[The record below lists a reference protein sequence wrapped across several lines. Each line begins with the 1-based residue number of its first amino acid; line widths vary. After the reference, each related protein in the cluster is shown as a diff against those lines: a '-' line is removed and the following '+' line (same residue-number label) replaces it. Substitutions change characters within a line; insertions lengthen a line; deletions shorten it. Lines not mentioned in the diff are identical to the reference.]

1 MASMKQDIGTA
12 RLKSS
17 GKYIYICKRG
27 PAAYMGGF
35 GGAEDHNSEVKLYDT
50 GIK

>member
-1 MASMKQDIGTA
+1 MTASVLQ
-12 RLKSS
+12 SS
-17 GKYIYICKRG
+17 GPNPLEVYILGCKRG

-35 GGAEDHNSEVKLYDT
+35 GGTRDHNSDVKLYDT